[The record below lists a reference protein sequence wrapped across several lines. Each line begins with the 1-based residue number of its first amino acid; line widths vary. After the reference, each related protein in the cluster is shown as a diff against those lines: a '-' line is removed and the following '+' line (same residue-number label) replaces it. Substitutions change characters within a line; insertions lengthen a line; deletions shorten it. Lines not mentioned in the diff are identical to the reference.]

1 MHVADKLIQMLAGQH
16 RKLSFQDR
24 KQSSLCRLYK
34 EYGLCCI
41 EFTCDSSGVLHHFC
55 ERQNL
60 SLAFLSFKI
69 SHSQSP
75 NK

>member
-1 MHVADKLIQMLAGQH
+1 
-16 RKLSFQDR
+16 
-24 KQSSLCRLYK
+24 
-34 EYGLCCI
+34 
-41 EFTCDSSGVLHHFC
+41 LHHFC
-55 ERQNL
+55 KCQNL